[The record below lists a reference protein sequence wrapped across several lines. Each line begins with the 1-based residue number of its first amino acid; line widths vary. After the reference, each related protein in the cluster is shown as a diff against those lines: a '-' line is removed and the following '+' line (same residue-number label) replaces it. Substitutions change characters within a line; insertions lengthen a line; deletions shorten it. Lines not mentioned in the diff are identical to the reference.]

1 MPRLSNNQKKSN
13 SSYDKVLKHPIP
25 PPLRQ
30 KPLVNQSSKDMN
42 NTIQPPSMIDTMK
55 QGFSFGIGSSIAH
68 NMVNTIFNSKNKDE
82 IIIKKEII
90 NETKL
95 TSENIYELYNKCL
108 EKNDS
113 NIDCSNILNNIIN

>member
-13 SSYDKVLKHPIP
+13 SSYDKVFKHPIP
-25 PPLRQ
+25 PPSQQ
-30 KPLVNQSSKDMN
+30 KPLINQSSKDMN

-68 NMVNTIFNSKNKDE
+68 NMVNTIFSSNNKDE
-82 IIIKKEII
+82 IINKKEII

-95 TSENIYELYNKCL
+95 TTENIYQLYTKCL

-113 NIDCSNILNNIIN
+113 NIDCSNILDNKNN